1 MAQHDLRNDYG
12 KIPVPTDALQDRI
25 RQGITQGVAERKQQ
39 RPRRKQYVAI
49 AGLAASLFVTTFIV
63 PPFASA
69 MSHVPLIGGLY
80 RSFTEQ
86 GTVGT
91 EIEKKQL
98 ATAIDQTVTDQ
109 GITIKVVDAYYDG
122 TTIGMNL
129 TATGV
134 PDVNETKRAAFYEV
148 FKGDK
153 RFEGTE
159 NQELAHFKQ
168 DGKVWKARIEYDV
181 GLQKLSDSMQVP
193 LVISE
198 MFGLDGN
205 WQFEVPVKRL
215 QAIEQTFNTTVK
227 NPDYTVDVTL
237 KQMTKGQAST
247 TFDYTAVYPKSDQY
261 WLELALFDDKGKEII
276 KNWSV
281 GTSLVSSSVSGSQR
295 TDVSRIRFGNYVIP
309 SGSYTLH
316 PSLRLSPKTHWL
328 SLKKTSFP
336 YTQQDAHHPLKMT
349 IQQVETSGSHVQV
362 DFLTNSD
369 QKNSDIKLDVKN
381 SMFLIQGNEPPD
393 GREIKPTV
401 EVIDAKQKLLRA
413 TFTLSASQIDAIDD
427 FYLQTGYSNTV
438 TNTPIDLKP
447 IPFTVD

>member
-1 MAQHDLRNDYG
+1 MAQHDLRNDYE
-12 KIPVPTDALQDRI
+12 KIPVPTNALQDRI

-39 RPRRKQYVAI
+39 RRHRKQYVAI

-80 RSFTEQ
+80 RPFTEQ

-98 ATAIDQTVTDQ
+98 ATTIDQTVTDQ

-227 NPDYTVDVTL
+227 NPDYAVDVTL

-247 TFDYTAVYPKSDQY
+247 TFDYTAVYPKAYDYQIGFS
-261 WLELALFDDKGKEII
+261 LFDDSGKEVIH
-276 KNWSV
+276 NWSESTALV
-281 GTSLVSSSVSGSQR
+281 KHTNTSSER
-295 TDVSRIRFGNYVIP
+295 TDTSRLSLGNYVIP
-309 SGSYTLH
+309 SGAYTLH
-316 PSLRLSPKTHWL
+316 PQLRITPKTTFIPL
-328 SLKKTSFP
+328 TTSLP
-336 YTQQDAHHPLKMT
+336 YAEWNPTHPLKMT
-349 IQQVETSGSHVQV
+349 TQNIKITDSQVIIDFETNAVEMLS
-362 DFLTNSD
+362 N
-369 QKNSDIKLDVKN
+369 IKLDAVR

-393 GREIKPTV
+393 GREIKPHITV
-401 EVIDAKQKLLRA
+401 RDANQKQFRA
-413 TFTLSASQIDAIDD
+413 TFTLSASQMASIDE
-427 FYLQTGYSNTV
+427 FYLETGYSNIM

>member
-1 MAQHDLRNDYG
+1 MAQHDLRNDYE
-12 KIPVPTDALQDRI
+12 KIPVPTNALQDRI
-25 RQGITQGVAERKQQ
+25 RQGITQGVAERKQR

-49 AGLAASLFVTTFIV
+49 AGLAASLFVTTFII

-80 RSFTEQ
+80 RPFTEQ

-181 GLQKLSDSMQVP
+181 GLQKLSDAMQVP

-205 WQFEVPVKRL
+205 WKFEVPVKRL

-227 NPDYTVDVTL
+227 NPDYAVDVTL

-247 TFDYTAVYPKSDQY
+247 TFDYTAVYPKLYNYRIVFS
-261 WLELALFDDKGKEII
+261 LFDKSGKEVIH
-276 KNWSV
+276 NWSES
-281 GTSLVSSSVSGSQR
+281 TALVKHTNSSSER
-295 TDVSRIRFGNYVIP
+295 TDTSRLSLGNYVIP
-309 SGSYTLH
+309 SGAYTLH
-316 PSLRLSPKTHWL
+316 PQLRITPKTTFIPL
-328 SLKKTSFP
+328 TTSLP
-336 YTQQDAHHPLKMT
+336 YAEQHPTHPLKMT
-349 IQQVETSGSHVQV
+349 TQDIKITDSQVIIDFETNAVEMLS
-362 DFLTNSD
+362 N
-369 QKNSDIKLDVKN
+369 IKLDAVR

-401 EVIDAKQKLLRA
+401 EVIDAKHKQFRA
-413 TFTLSASQIDAIDD
+413 TFTLSASQMTSIDE
-427 FYLQTGYSNTV
+427 FYLETGYSNIM

>member
-1 MAQHDLRNDYG
+1 MAQHDLQNDYE
-12 KIPVPTDALQDRI
+12 KIPVPTNALQDRI
-25 RQGITQGVAERKQQ
+25 RQGITQGVAERQHV

-80 RSFTEQ
+80 RPFTEQ

-98 ATAIDQTVTDQ
+98 ATTIDQTVTDQ

-227 NPDYTVDVTL
+227 NPDYAVDVTL

-247 TFDYTAVYPKSDQY
+247 TFDYTAVYPKAYDYQIGFS
-261 WLELALFDDKGKEII
+261 LFDDSGKEVIH
-276 KNWSV
+276 NWSESTALV
-281 GTSLVSSSVSGSQR
+281 KHTNTSSER
-295 TDVSRIRFGNYVIP
+295 TDTSRLSLGNYVIP
-309 SGSYTLH
+309 SGAYTLH
-316 PSLRLSPKTHWL
+316 PQLSITPKTTFIPL
-328 SLKKTSFP
+328 TTSLP
-336 YTQQDAHHPLKMT
+336 YAERNPTHPLKMT
-349 IQQVETSGSHVQV
+349 TQNIKITDSQVIIDFETNAVEMLS
-362 DFLTNSD
+362 N
-369 QKNSDIKLDVKN
+369 IKLDAVR

-393 GREIKPTV
+393 GREIKPHITV
-401 EVIDAKQKLLRA
+401 RDANQKQFRA
-413 TFTLSASQIDAIDD
+413 TFTLSASQMASIDE
-427 FYLQTGYSNTV
+427 FYLETGYSNIM

>member
-1 MAQHDLRNDYG
+1 MEQHDLQNDYE
-12 KIPVPTDALQDRI
+12 KIPVPTNALQDRI
-25 RQGITQGVAERKQQ
+25 RQGITQGVAERQKV

-80 RSFTEQ
+80 RPFTEQ

-98 ATAIDQTVTDQ
+98 ATAIDQAVTDQ
-109 GITIKVVDAYYDG
+109 GITIKVVNAYYDG

-168 DGKVWKARIEYDV
+168 DGQVWKAQIEYNV
-181 GLQKLSDSMQVP
+181 GLQKLNNSMQVP

-215 QAIEQTFNTTVK
+215 QAIEKTFDTTVK
-227 NPDYTVDVTL
+227 NPDYAVDVTL

-247 TFDYTAVYPKSDQY
+247 TFDYTATYPKSYDY
-261 WLELALFDDKGKEII
+261 RIEFTLFDDSGKEVIH
-276 KNWSV
+276 NWSKSTALV
-281 GTSLVSSSVSGSQR
+281 THANTSSER
-295 TDVSRIRFGNYVIP
+295 TETSRLSLGNYVIP
-309 SGSYTLH
+309 SGAYTLH
-316 PSLRLSPKTHWL
+316 PQLSITPKTTFIPL
-328 SLKKTSFP
+328 TTSLP
-336 YTQQDAHHPLKMT
+336 YAEQNPTHPLKMT
-349 IQQVETSGSHVQV
+349 TQKIKITDSQVIV
-362 DFLTNSD
+362 DFKTNADESL
-369 QKNSDIKLDVKN
+369 SGMKLDAVN
-381 SMFLIQGNEPPD
+381 NMFVIQGNEPPD

-401 EVIDAKQKLLRA
+401 EVIDSKQKQLRA
-413 TFTLSASQIDAIDD
+413 TFTLSASQMASIEE
-427 FYLQTGYSNTV
+427 FYLETGYSNIMS
-438 TNTPIDLKP
+438 NTLIDLKP

>member
-1 MAQHDLRNDYG
+1 MEQHDLQNDYE
-12 KIPVPTDALQDRI
+12 KIPVPTNALQDRI
-25 RQGITQGVAERKQQ
+25 RQGITQGVAERQHV

-80 RSFTEQ
+80 RPFTEQ

-98 ATAIDQTVTDQ
+98 ATTIDQTVTDQ

-227 NPDYTVDVTL
+227 NPDYAVDVTL

-247 TFDYTAVYPKSDQY
+247 TFDYTAVYPKSYDY
-261 WLELALFDDKGKEII
+261 RIIFSLFDDSGKEVIH
-276 KNWSV
+276 NWSES
-281 GTSLVSSSVSGSQR
+281 TALVSHTNTSSER
-295 TDVSRIRFGNYVIP
+295 TDTSRLSLGNYVIP
-309 SGSYTLH
+309 SGAYTLH
-316 PSLRLSPKTHWL
+316 PQLSITPKTTFIPL
-328 SLKKTSFP
+328 TTSLP
-336 YTQQDAHHPLKMT
+336 YAEQNPTHPLKMT
-349 IQQVETSGSHVQV
+349 TQNIKITDSQVIV
-362 DFLTNSD
+362 DFETNAVEMLS
-369 QKNSDIKLDVKN
+369 NIKLDAVR

-393 GREIKPTV
+393 GREIKPHITV
-401 EVIDAKQKLLRA
+401 RDANQKQFRA
-413 TFTLSASQIDAIDD
+413 TFTLSASQMASIDE
-427 FYLQTGYSNTV
+427 FYLETGYSNIM